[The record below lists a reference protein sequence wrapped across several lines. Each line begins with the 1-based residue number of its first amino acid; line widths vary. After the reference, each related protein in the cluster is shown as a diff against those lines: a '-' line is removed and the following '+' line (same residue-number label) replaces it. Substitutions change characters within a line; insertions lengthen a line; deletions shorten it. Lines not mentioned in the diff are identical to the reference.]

1 MVGPSSESSLAKF
14 KPSEKSKPP
23 ETRVIA
29 ALQYIGEAAEMLEA
43 QARTGGLPGW
53 VETRISQAASLMGT
67 AVSYVHH
74 VQREQ

>member
-1 MVGPSSESSLAKF
+1 MVGPARELTLPKF

-29 ALQYIGEAAEMLEA
+29 ALQYIGEAAEMLEE

-53 VETRISQAASLMGT
+53 VETRVTQAASLMGT
-67 AVSYVHH
+67 AMSYVHH
-74 VQREQ
+74 VQRDQ